1 MKIIGALLVLV
12 LCLQIVLFSKMN
24 SLDLIVR
31 SSVDATLQGVD
42 AITSSFYVVKN
53 DLKEMINELD
63 NKLEEAL
70 KSKPPAKPVA

>member
-31 SSVDATLQGVD
+31 SSEQAAMQRVD
-42 AITSSFYVVKN
+42 AITSSLYQIKT
-53 DLKEMINELD
+53 DLEEMINELD
-63 NKLEEAL
+63 NKLDEAL
-70 KSKPPAKPVA
+70 KEG

>member
-70 KSKPPAKPVA
+70 KEG